1 MLKHAPVKNKLMAK
15 LCAEAHGF
23 QTKWKNKVGKQK
35 SKSGKK
41 K

>member
-1 MLKHAPVKNKLMAK
+1 MLKHVPVKNKLMAK

-23 QTKWKNKVGKQK
+23 KKKQRNKVEKQK